1 MGPGRPRARA
11 GIVALA
17 LALALAGCGAAAGGE
32 QSAQG
37 AGEERPTVVATHS
50 ILGDLV
56 TRVVGDAATVV
67 TIMPPGADA
76 HEFDASAQ
84 QIELMNGADLLVA
97 NGLGFEEQLLE
108 PIEAAE
114 ADGVAVLELGEELD
128 PIPFAEGEEHAE
140 EEGSEHAEG
149 EEHGHEG
156 DDPHWFQDPDRA
168 AAAVRLVGERVA
180 EVTGDDAATER
191 AETFAAEL
199 EALAAE
205 VEDTLAVVPDDRR
218 KLVTNHDAFGYFAD
232 RFDFEV
238 VGVIVPGGSD
248 LAEPSARGLDELAA
262 TIEAEGAPA
271 IFAENVATADLAD
284 TLAGE
289 VGEVGD
295 VEVVELF
302 SDSLGEPG
310 SEAATYPDL
319 VRANAE
325 RIAGALGA

>member
-1 MGPGRPRARA
+1 MGPGRAKAGA
-11 GIVALA
+11 GIVA
-17 LALALAGCGAAAGGE
+17 LALALAGCGAAAGE
-32 QSAQG
+32 EQG
-37 AGEERPTVVATHS
+37 AGEGRPTVVVTHS

-56 TRVVGDAATVV
+56 TRVVGDAATVE

-205 VEDTLAVVPDDRR
+205 VEDTLAGVPDDRR

-289 VGEVGD
+289 VGD

-319 VRANAE
+319 VRVNAE

>member
-1 MGPGRPRARA
+1 
-11 GIVALA
+11 LA
-17 LALALAGCGAAAGGE
+17 ACGGAAADGE
-32 QSAQG
+32 GAQESG
-37 AGEERPTVVATHS
+37 DERPTVVVTHS

-56 TRVVGDAATVV
+56 GQVVGDAATVE
-67 TIMPPGADA
+67 TIMPRGADA
-76 HEFDASAQ
+76 HEFEASAQ

-97 NGLGFEEQLLE
+97 NGLGFEEQLVE

-114 ADGVAVLELGEELD
+114 ADGVPVLELGEELD

-140 EEGSEHAEG
+140 GEGEGEAHAEEEGEAHAEEEG
-149 EEHGHEG
+149 EAHGHEGG

-168 AAAVRLVGERVA
+168 AAAVRLIGERVA

-191 AETFAAEL
+191 AETYATEL

-205 VEDTLAVVPDDRR
+205 VEDTLAAVPADRR

-248 LAEPSARGLDELAA
+248 LAEPSARELDDLAA
-262 TIEAEGAPA
+262 TIEEEGVPA
-271 IFAENVATADLAD
+271 IFAENVATADLAE
-284 TLAGE
+284 TLA
-289 VGEVGD
+289 GEVGD

-325 RIAGALGA
+325 RIAEALGT